1 MKRSGLFYLHSRSQA
16 TFMEHDGWET
26 PASFSSPEAEAAAVR
41 TGVGLADLSH
51 RAKFDSQTEP
61 ESHWWRL
68 GAHHYLMIGDRPLQ
82 PPSDAV
88 DVTGLWTNLLL
99 AGPRSKAV
107 LAKLTSL
114 NLSDESLPNL
124 SCGQANVAHTHA
136 IVLREDLSNLY
147 AFHILV
153 SREYSESVWEAMVHA
168 GHQFDMR
175 PFGLMASRLL
185 RT

>member
-1 MKRSGLFYLHSRSQA
+1 MD
-16 TFMEHDGWET
+16 HDGWES
-26 PASFSSPEAEAAAVR
+26 PASFSSSEAEVTAVR

-51 RAKFDSQTEP
+51 RAKFDSKTEP

-68 GAHHYLMIGDRPLQ
+68 GAHRYLMIGERPLR
-82 PPSDAV
+82 PPSEAV

-114 NLSDESLPNL
+114 NLSGESLPNL
-124 SCGQANVAHTHA
+124 SCGQASVAHTHA
-136 IVLREDLSNLY
+136 IVLREDLNHLY

-153 SREYSESVWEAMVHA
+153 SREHSESVWEAILHA
-168 GHQFDMR
+168 GHEFHLS
-175 PFGLMASRLL
+175 PFGLTASRLL
-185 RT
+185 SA